1 MIILALGE
9 TLEPIDEEQFK
20 AEDRSAVFVATLK
33 EAKEVMELAEMVYE
47 GDINLQTVSFC
58 RQSASAEW
66 RPSRNVLRAPFAFP
80 SFWTCWEAGTR
91 SCFLSISGIS

>member
-9 TLEPIDEEQFK
+9 TLEPIDEELFK
-20 AEDRSAVFVATLK
+20 AEDRSAVFVATSK

-47 GDINLQTVSFC
+47 GDINLQT

-66 RPSRNVLRAPFAFP
+66 RPSRIGIC
-80 SFWTCWEAGTR
+80 SF
-91 SCFLSISGIS
+91 